1 MDRSLS
7 VLMNTKHLACARQA
21 GGPIPDPVSCPFR
34 DLSPCS
40 WRLGSSGSLHPAADK
55 IHHIYTPSRE
65 PDPSSGLW
73 LFLVVVVFSI
83 CEVSGGCPFDLNQRS

>member
-83 CEVSGGCPFDLNQRS
+83 